1 VYIVS
6 AFWEFWLT
14 KFSLFKQHWNSIVSS
29 FSKPLNFNSGM
40 KQNNGQSGQYLN
52 TETIGMKPK
61 NNLTGP
67 YFKKEL
73 ILADFRLANLSRDC
87 SVIGRREVLT
97 GKAKFGIFGDGKE
110 IIQMALAKQFKNGD
124 WRSGYYRDQT
134 WMMAMGLYDSLEF
147 FHQLYGNIDDQFN
160 SGSGGRVFNNHFSV
174 PNINRDGTWRDLTKQ
189 KNSSADISPTAG
201 QMPRLLGLAYASK
214 LFRQNKDLKQFTTLS
229 LNGNEVA
236 FGSIGD
242 ASTSEGYF
250 WETINAAGVLQV
262 PMAVSIYDDGYGI
275 SVPKKYQTTKGSIS
289 EILKGFE
296 TEKDKPGIRIFKG
309 KGWDYPGLIK
319 LYEEGIAICRE
330 QHTPVVFHIEEVTQ
344 PQGHSTSGS
353 HERYKSEE
361 RLKWEIEF
369 DPIRK
374 MREWIHSL
382 DIATDEEL
390 DKIVVEA
397 EEEAKESR
405 RKGWESFQTPIK
417 TERDALVKIIND
429 RSCKCT
435 DKVKENSV
443 DSYTEE
449 LKQVASPIRKDN
461 FVTARKI
468 LRNICGTCLKADNL
482 NEELNGWLKRNY
494 ADALKGYDSF
504 LYNETPTSVLNVK
517 PVAPVYSADSPEVP
531 GRQVLRDNYDKLFS
545 KYPLLVTFGEDTGV
559 IGGVNQSL
567 EGLQKKFGEL
577 RITDTGIREATI
589 LGQGLGLALRGMRP
603 IAEIQYLDYLMYAL
617 QILSDDLATTHY
629 RSAGKMVAPLIISTR
644 GHRLEGIWH
653 SGSPMSM
660 LINSVRGVYVCSPRD
675 MTRAAGFY
683 NTLLEGNDP
692 AVVIEPLNGYRLKE
706 KLPDNLGEFKIQ
718 LGIPEI
724 LNPGTDLTIVTY
736 GSTVKIAIEAVKQ
749 LALHDISVELIDVQ
763 TLIPFDKNKMI
774 VESLKK
780 TNRVLF
786 LDEDVPGGTTAYMMQ
801 EVLEKQN
808 GWQFLDSPPKTLA
821 AKEHRPAYTTDGDY
835 FSKPNAEDVFD
846 VVYGMMKEAVP
857 DKY

>member
-1 VYIVS
+1 
-6 AFWEFWLT
+6 
-14 KFSLFKQHWNSIVSS
+14 
-29 FSKPLNFNSGM
+29 M
-40 KQNNGQSGQYLN
+40 KQS
-52 TETIGMKPK
+52 K
-61 NNLTGP
+61 NQAEE
-67 YFKKEL
+67 YFNKES
-73 ILADFRLANLSRDC
+73 ILADFRMANLSRNL
-87 SVIGRREVLT
+87 SIIGRREVLT

-110 IIQMALAKQFKNGD
+110 IIQLALAKQFENGD

-134 WMMAMGLYDSLEF
+134 WMMAMGVYDSLEF
-147 FHQLYGNIDDQFN
+147 FHQLYGNTDNQFN
-160 SGSGGRVFNNHFSV
+160 TGSRGRVFNNHFSI
-174 PNINRDGTWRDLTKQ
+174 PNINPDGSWRDLTKQ

-214 LFRQNKDLKQFTTLS
+214 LFRQNKDLQQFTYLS
-229 LNGNEVA
+229 VKGNEVA

-262 PMAVSIYDDGYGI
+262 PMAVSVYDDGYGI

-361 RLKWEIEF
+361 RLKWEEEF
-369 DPIRK
+369 DPIKK
-374 MREWIHSL
+374 MREWILNSE
-382 DIATDEEL
+382 IAGSEEL
-390 DKIVVEA
+390 DKLALEA

-405 RKGWESFQTPIK
+405 KKGWESFQNPIRI
-417 TERDALVKIIND
+417 ERDALVKIIND
-429 RSCKCT
+429 RTCRCT
-435 DKVKENSV
+435 EKAKEDTV
-443 DSYTEE
+443 DNYTED
-449 LKQVASPIRKDN
+449 LKKVPALIRKDN

-468 LRNICGTCLKADNL
+468 LRNICISCLKSDNL
-482 NEELNGWLKRNY
+482 KEELQGWLKRNY
-494 ADALKGYDSF
+494 EDARKSYDSF
-504 LYNETPTSVLNVK
+504 LYNETPSSVLNVK
-517 PVAPVYSADSPEVP
+517 PVPPIYSADSQEVP
-531 GRQVLRDNYDKLFS
+531 GRQILRDNYDKLFS
-545 KYPLLVTFGEDTGV
+545 KYPLLVTFGEDTGK

-589 LGQGLGLALRGMRP
+589 LGQGLGLSLRGMRP

-617 QILSDDLATTHY
+617 QVLSDDLATTHY
-629 RSAGKMVAPLIISTR
+629 RTAGRMIAPLIISTR

-660 LINSVRGVYVCSPRD
+660 LINSVRGIYVCSPRD

-683 NTLLEGNDP
+683 NTLLEGKDP
-692 AVVIEPLNGYRLKE
+692 AIVIEPLNGYRLKE
-706 KLPDNLGEFKIQ
+706 KMPDNIGEFRLQ

-724 LNPGTDLTIVTY
+724 LSLGTDLTIVTY
-736 GSTVKIAIEAVKQ
+736 GSTVKIAIEAVKH
-749 LALHDISVELIDVQ
+749 LAAHDISIELIDVQ
-763 TLIPFDKNKMI
+763 TLIPFDRNKMI
-774 VESLKK
+774 LDSLKK
-780 TNRVLF
+780 TNRILF
-786 LDEDVPGGTTAYMMQ
+786 LDEDLPGGTTAYMMQ
-801 EVLEKQN
+801 EVLEKQG
-808 GWQFLDSPPKTLA
+808 GWQYLDSPPKTLT

-835 FSKPNAEDVFD
+835 FSKPSAEDVFD
-846 VVYGMMKEAVP
+846 TVYEMMKEAEP
-857 DKY
+857 EKY

>member
-1 VYIVS
+1 
-6 AFWEFWLT
+6 
-14 KFSLFKQHWNSIVSS
+14 
-29 FSKPLNFNSGM
+29 M
-40 KQNNGQSGQYLN
+40 KQNNHEPEQYLIK
-52 TETIGMKPK
+52 ESIGMKQSK
-61 NNLTGP
+61 NQTGQN
-67 YFKKEL
+67 FNKKS
-73 ILADFRLANLSRDC
+73 ILADFRMANLSRNL
-87 SVIGRREVLT
+87 SIIGRREVLT

-110 IIQMALAKQFKNGD
+110 IIQLALAKQFRNGD

-134 WMMAMGLYDSLEF
+134 WMMAMGVYDSLEF
-147 FHQLYGNIDDQFN
+147 FHQLYGNTDNQFN
-160 SGSGGRVFNNHFSV
+160 TGSGGRVFNNHFSI
-174 PNINRDGTWRDLTKQ
+174 PNINPDGTWRDLTKQ

-214 LFRQNKDLKQFTTLS
+214 LFRQNKDIQKFTTLS
-229 LNGNEVA
+229 AKGNEVA

-262 PMAVSIYDDGYGI
+262 PLAVSIYDDGYGI

-289 EILKGFE
+289 EILRGFE

-309 KGWDYPGLIK
+309 KGWDYPGLLK

-353 HERYKSEE
+353 HERYKSAE
-361 RLKWEIEF
+361 RLKWEDDF
-369 DPIRK
+369 DPIKK
-374 MREWIHSL
+374 MREWILSSG
-382 DIATDEEL
+382 IATAEEL
-390 DKIVVEA
+390 DKLALEA

-405 RKGWESFQTPIK
+405 RKGWESFQNPIK
-417 TERDALVKIIND
+417 IERDALVKIIND
-429 RSCKCT
+429 RSCRCT
-435 DKVKENSV
+435 EKAKEESV
-443 DSYTEE
+443 DAYTEE
-449 LKQVASPIRKDN
+449 LKRVPAPIRKDN

-468 LRNICGTCLKADNL
+468 LRNICASCLKSDNL
-482 NEELNGWLKRNY
+482 KEELEGWLKRNY
-494 ADALKGYDSF
+494 ADALKSYDAF

-517 PVAPVYSADSPEVP
+517 PVPPVYSADSQDVP
-531 GRQVLRDNYDKLFS
+531 GRQILRDNYDKLFS
-545 KYPLLVTFGEDTGV
+545 KYPLLLTFGEDTGA

-603 IAEIQYLDYLMYAL
+603 IAEIQYLDYMMYAL
-617 QILSDDLATTHY
+617 QVLSDDLATTHY
-629 RSAGKMVAPLIISTR
+629 RTAGRMIAPLIISTR

-660 LINSVRGVYVCSPRD
+660 LINSVRGVYICSPRD

-683 NTLLEGNDP
+683 NTLLEGQDP

-706 KLPDNLGEFKIQ
+706 KLPDNLGEFRIP

-724 LNPGTDLTIVTY
+724 LSSGTDLTIVTY
-736 GSTVKIAIEAVKQ
+736 GSTVKIAAEAVKQ
-749 LALHDISVELIDVQ
+749 LAAHDISVELIDVQ
-763 TLIPFDKNKMI
+763 TLVPFDRNKMI
-774 VESLKK
+774 LESLKK
-780 TNRVLF
+780 TNRILF

-801 EVLEKQN
+801 EVLEKQG
-808 GWQFLDSPPKTLA
+808 GWQYLDSPPKTLA

-835 FSKPNAEDVFD
+835 FSKPSAEDVFD
-846 VVYGMMKEAVP
+846 IIFGMMREAVP
-857 DKY
+857 QKY

>member
-1 VYIVS
+1 
-6 AFWEFWLT
+6 
-14 KFSLFKQHWNSIVSS
+14 
-29 FSKPLNFNSGM
+29 M
-40 KQNNGQSGQYLN
+40 KEKNNQSGQYLN
-52 TETIGMKPK
+52 
-61 NNLTGP
+61 
-67 YFKKEL
+67 KES
-73 ILADFRLANLSRDC
+73 ILADFRLANLSRNL
-87 SVIGRREVLT
+87 SIIGRREVLT

-110 IIQMALAKQFKNGD
+110 IVQMAMAKQFKNGD

-147 FHQLYGNIDDQFN
+147 FHQLYGNTDNQFDT
-160 SGSGGRVFNNHFSV
+160 GSGGRVFNNHFSV
-174 PNINRDGTWRDLTKQ
+174 PNINPDGSWRDLTKQ

-214 LFRQNKDLKQFTTLS
+214 LFRQNNDLKQFKTLS
-229 LNGNEVA
+229 VNGNEVA
-236 FGSIGD
+236 FGAIGD

-262 PMAVSIYDDGYGI
+262 PMAVSVYDDGYGI

-309 KGWDYPGLIK
+309 KGWDYAGLIK

-361 RLKWEIEF
+361 RLKWEVDF
-369 DPIRK
+369 DPIKK
-374 MREWIHSL
+374 MREWILSSE
-382 DIATDEEL
+382 IATAEEL
-390 DKIVVEA
+390 DKLESDA
-397 EEEAKESR
+397 EEEAKEAR
-405 RKGWESFQTPIK
+405 RKGWESFQSPIK

-429 RSCKCT
+429 RSCRCT
-435 DKVKENSV
+435 EDAKEDTIDN
-443 DSYTEE
+443 YAEE
-449 LKQVASPIRKDN
+449 LKKVPAPIRKDN
-461 FVTARKI
+461 FVAARKI
-468 LRNICGTCLKADNL
+468 LRNICMTCEKADNL
-482 NEELNGWLKRNY
+482 KEELEGWLKRNY
-494 ADALKGYDSF
+494 EDARKSYDSF
-504 LYNETPTSVLNVK
+504 LYNDTPTSVLNVK
-517 PVAPVYSADSPEVP
+517 PISPVYSADSPEVP
-531 GRQVLRDNYDKLFS
+531 GRQILRDNYDKLFA
-545 KYPLLVTFGEDTGV
+545 KNPLLVTFGEDTGG

-617 QILSDDLATTHY
+617 QVLSDDLATTHY
-629 RSAGKMVAPLIISTR
+629 RTAGRMIAPLIISTR

-683 NTLLEGNDP
+683 NTLLEGKDP
-692 AVVIEPLNGYRLKE
+692 AIVIEPLNGYRLKE
-706 KLPDNLGEFKIQ
+706 KLPDNLGEFRLQ

-724 LNPGTDLTIVTY
+724 LNQGTDISIVTY
-736 GSTVKIAIEAVKQ
+736 GSTVKIAAEAVKQ
-749 LALHDISVELIDVQ
+749 LAAHDISVELIDVQ
-763 TLIPFDKNKMI
+763 TLIPFDRNKMI
-774 VESLKK
+774 LESLRK
-780 TNRVLF
+780 TNRILF
-786 LDEDVPGGTTAYMMQ
+786 LDEDLPGGTTAYMMQ
-801 EVLEKQN
+801 EVIDKQG
-808 GWQFLDSPPKTLA
+808 GWQYLDSPAKTLS

-835 FSKPNAEDVFD
+835 FSKPSSEDVFD
-846 VVYGMMKEAVP
+846 IIYAMMKEAFP
-857 DKY
+857 KKY

>member
-1 VYIVS
+1 
-6 AFWEFWLT
+6 
-14 KFSLFKQHWNSIVSS
+14 
-29 FSKPLNFNSGM
+29 M

-87 SVIGRREVLT
+87 SIIGRREVLT

-289 EILKGFE
+289 DILRGFE

-374 MREWIHSL
+374 MREWILSM

-417 TERDALVKIIND
+417 IERDALVKIIND

-482 NEELNGWLKRNY
+482 NEELRGWLKRNY
-494 ADALKGYDSF
+494 ADALRGYDSF
-504 LYNETPTSVLNVK
+504 LYNEMPTSVLNVK

-653 SGSPMSM
+653 SGSPISM

-724 LNPGTDLTIVTY
+724 MNQGTDITIVTY
-736 GSTVKIAIEAVKQ
+736 GSTVKIAVEAVKQ

-763 TLIPFDKNKMI
+763 TLIPFDRNKMI

-801 EVLEKQN
+801 EVLEKQG
-808 GWQFLDSPPKTLA
+808 GWQYLDSAPKTLA

-846 VVYGMMKEAVP
+846 TVYAIMKEAVP